1 MLKKHERIDIIA
13 SGMRWNLMNQ
23 NVLVS
28 TAMIS
33 ALWEKHNKDT
43 LDLMLPFLKYSIA
56 KTSKVGAR
64 LNINA
69 VIAVF
74 KEEFG
79 YDSIP
84 YNVVI
89 TMLNRLS
96 PSILSRKD
104 REYSLIS
111 PLDSEYADFERRKT
125 IYKDHRN
132 SVGSALADYLNENT
146 VSQSKPYDIESALM
160 VLIDFFVANG
170 LIIAQTPEQL
180 TLLKN
185 SREGKINYC
194 IGRFL
199 INEHKN
205 ESVIFDYVTDMVKGF
220 FVSTAISFQPENLSL
235 PHASLKN
242 LHCYLDTR
250 VILSALGLRLPT
262 AKTAALELLEML
274 RNEQAVICCFEHTV
288 TEIRE
293 IICAYKKSLLNPDSK
308 DVYNTLEYWDEQNY
322 SVEQVNR
329 YLSILKQRI
338 ESLGINI
345 IPSPTDIY
353 RPVKGIKLNKFKDT
367 LTKRVRYNTAS
378 AWKNDVLSVLGIMKL
393 RKGLTSHELEK
404 CDHIFVTTNT
414 PLIKVVNKCLFEPD
428 AGVSPVITD
437 ITLSSLVWFKC
448 SSSHSNY
455 PAHKIVENAML
466 ALEPTHSFLNDFYEA
481 INQLQAEG
489 GITKEEAAIIRS
501 DIQIRRDLFSGIK
514 GDSSGLGKE
523 TIAGLRDR
531 LREQYE
537 GENKQQSEEN
547 YKLYLEQKARNDN
560 TLLIIAN
567 EIENCGEY
575 WKDKTAKILNKCA
588 RGLLIIILL
597 LFIGLAIA
605 GFIISRDYWFGA
617 IAMLLADIAGFY
629 DLLKGKRQLIRSF
642 IGRVSEWVAEKARNI
657 KRRNYSSVIESL
669 SKNKVE

>member
-1 MLKKHERIDIIA
+1 MLKKQEITVIIA

-33 ALWEKHNKDT
+33 ALWERHNKDT

-64 LNINA
+64 LNITA
-69 VIAVF
+69 VTDVF

-96 PSILSRKD
+96 PSVLAKKD
-104 REYSLIS
+104 REYSLITS
-111 PLDSEYADFERRKT
+111 LDTELSDFEKRKT
-125 IYKDHRN
+125 LYKEHRN
-132 SVGSALADYLNENT
+132 IVGSALANYLNENT
-146 VSQSKPYDIESALM
+146 TPQSKPYDIESALS

-185 SREGKINYC
+185 NREGKINYS

-199 INEHKN
+199 INEHKD

-220 FVSTAISFQPENLSL
+220 FVSTAISFQPENLTL
-235 PHASLKN
+235 PHAKFKN

-262 AKTAALELLEML
+262 AKIAALELLDML
-274 RNEQAVICCFEHTV
+274 RAEQALICCFEHTV
-288 TEIRE
+288 TEIRD

-329 YLSILKQRI
+329 YLAILEKKI
-338 ESLGINI
+338 ESLGIKI
-345 IPSPTDIY
+345 IPSPTNIY
-353 RPVKGIKLNKFKDT
+353 RAVRGIKLNKFKDS
-367 LTKRVRYNTAS
+367 LSKRVRYNSTS
-378 AWKNDVLSVLGIMKL
+378 AWRNDVLSVLGIMKL
-393 RKGLTSHELEK
+393 RKGHTSPELEK
-404 CDHIFVTTNT
+404 CAHIFVTTNI
-414 PLIKVVNKCLFEPD
+414 PLINVVNECLFEPE
-428 AGVSPVITD
+428 AGVGPVITD
-437 ITLSSLVWFKC
+437 TTLSSLVWFKC

-455 PAHKIVENAML
+455 PTHRLIENAML
-466 ALEPTHSFLNDFYEA
+466 ALEPTHSFLNEFYEV
-481 INQLQAEG
+481 INQFQAEG
-489 GITKEEAAIIRS
+489 GISEEEAAIIRS
-501 DIQIRRDLFSGIK
+501 DIQIRRGLFTAIN
-514 GDSSGLGKE
+514 GDSTKIGKE

-531 LREQYE
+531 LREQYG
-537 GENKQQSEEN
+537 GENKKQSEEN
-547 YKLYLEQKARNDN
+547 YQLYLAQKAKNDS
-560 TLLIIAN
+560 TLILIAN
-567 EIENCGEY
+567 EIENYGDY
-575 WKDKTAKILNKCA
+575 WKNKITSILNNCA
-588 RGLLIIILL
+588 RGLLIVIFL

-605 GFIISRDYWFGA
+605 GFIIGHNYWIGA
-617 IAMLLADIAGFY
+617 IVMLLADIAGFY
-629 DLLKGKRQLIRSF
+629 DLLKGKKHIIRSF
-642 IGRVSEWVAEKARNI
+642 INRVSDWFAEKARNK
-657 KRRNYSSVIESL
+657 KRRNYSTVIESL
-669 SKNKVE
+669 SKNK

>member
-1 MLKKHERIDIIA
+1 
-13 SGMRWNLMNQ
+13 MRWNLMNQ

-33 ALWEKHNKDT
+33 ALWERHNKDT

-56 KTSKVGAR
+56 KTTKVGTR
-64 LNINA
+64 LNIPV
-69 VIAVF
+69 VIDVF

-96 PSILSRKD
+96 PAILAKKD
-104 REYSLIS
+104 REYSLTIS
-111 PLDSEYADFERRKT
+111 LDKEFSDFEKRKT
-125 IYKDHRN
+125 LYKEHRN
-132 SVGSALADYLNENT
+132 IVGSALADYLNENT
-146 VSQSKPYDIESALM
+146 SPKSGSYDTDSALT
-160 VLIDFFVANG
+160 VLIDFFVSNG
-170 LIIAQTPEQL
+170 LVIAQTPEQL

-185 SREGKINYC
+185 SREGKTNYC

-205 ESVIFDYVTDMVKGF
+205 ETVIFDYITDMVKGF
-220 FVSTAISFQPENLSL
+220 FVSTAITFQPENLSL

-262 AKTAALELLEML
+262 AKAAAVELLDML
-274 RNEQAVICCFEHTV
+274 RSEQAVICCFEHTV

-293 IICAYKKSLLNPDSK
+293 IICAYRMSLLNPESK
-308 DVYNTLEYWDEQNY
+308 DVYNTLEYWDENNY
-322 SVEQVNR
+322 TVEQVNR
-329 YLSILKQRI
+329 YLSILKSRI
-338 ESLGINI
+338 ESLGIKI
-345 IPSPTDIY
+345 IPSPTNIY
-353 RPVKGIKLNKFKDT
+353 KPVKGIKINKFKNT
-367 LTKRVRYNTAS
+367 LLQRVRYNTDS
-378 AWKNDVLSVLGIMKL
+378 AWKNDVLSVLGIMKV
-393 RKGLTSHELEK
+393 RKGLTSPELEK
-404 CDHIFVTTNT
+404 CGHIFVTTNT

-428 AGVSPVITD
+428 AGVGPVITD
-437 ITLSSLVWFKC
+437 TTLSSLVWFKC

-466 ALEPTHSFLNDFYEA
+466 ALEPTHSFLNEFYEA

-514 GDSSGLGKE
+514 GDSSSVGKE

-537 GENKQQSEEN
+537 GENKKQSEAN
-547 YKLYLEQKARNDN
+547 YKLFLEQKRKNDN
-560 TLLIIAN
+560 TLLIISN
-567 EIENCGEY
+567 EIENYGDIR
-575 WKDKTAKILNKCA
+575 KHQVANLLNKCA
-588 RGLLIIILL
+588 HVLLFVILF
-597 LFIGLAIA
+597 LFIGFAIA
-605 GFIISRDYWFGA
+605 GFVIGHDYWIGA
-617 IAMLLADIAGFY
+617 LVMLITDIAGFY
-629 DLLKGKRQLIRSF
+629 DLLKGKRQIIKSF
-642 IGRVSEWVAEKARNI
+642 ISRISDWFAEKARDK
-657 KRRNYSSVIESL
+657 KRKDFSAVIESL
-669 SKNKVE
+669 SNGE